1 MQLDTPARACRFHPA
16 HGALPRV
23 RTTFAGDVR
32 KPAVRTPTPKA
43 DPDAKQHATI
53 TNAWTIVSFFEPHG
67 AMASF
72 VFFDSR
78 VWFARLRGYGGSAHG
93 FVAFRNNRAIAFLA
107 AFSGESLTSQ
117 SGNWRWE
124 LYSSGCSYCCLVFPL
139 EEGEVQALHGFGISV
154 ERLETSSSPRWGA
167 HIPVS
172 RQAKHDFTLKRG
184 KSRLE
189 SDTGRFGD
197 GYTV

>member
-53 TNAWTIVSFFEPHG
+53 TNTWTIVSFFEPHG

-72 VFFDSR
+72 LLSR
-78 VWFARLRGYGGSAHG
+78 VVRTPTGVWWFGAR
-93 FVAFRNNRAIAFLA
+93 FVAFRNNRAVAFLA
-107 AFSGESLTSQ
+107 AFSGESLASQ

>member
-72 VFFDSR
+72 LTLACGSH
-78 VWFARLRGYGGSAHG
+78 AYGGMVVRRTVLSPFGTIVLSPFSPHFLERASRHR
-93 FVAFRNNRAIAFLA
+93 VA
-107 AFSGESLTSQ
+107 T
-117 SGNWRWE
+117 
-124 LYSSGCSYCCLVFPL
+124 
-139 EEGEVQALHGFGISV
+139 
-154 ERLETSSSPRWGA
+154 
-167 HIPVS
+167 
-172 RQAKHDFTLKRG
+172 
-184 KSRLE
+184 
-189 SDTGRFGD
+189 GD
-197 GYTV
+197 GSFTRLVAPIAVLSFR